1 MDLGFGLPVAG
12 DWATP
17 DALVTVARRAE
28 ALGYRAVWTF
38 QRLFYPVAPREEY
51 YGAPGGPWPAAFASV
66 MDPLA
71 VLAFVAAATRTVRLG
86 VSVLVMPLYQPIV
99 LAKQLATLDVLSAGR
114 LDVGLGL
121 GWSSDEWEA
130 AGTSMDR
137 RGARADEFLRC
148 LKAVWMQDPVE
159 FGGEFY
165 RVPRAHVAPRPVQR
179 PHPPLLLGG
188 YHEAVL
194 RRAATLADGY
204 TGGNIPLAELTA
216 TVARVR
222 AAAAAAGRDPARFP
236 IVCRGSFNLTPDPL
250 SPPRRALWGS
260 LAQIREDLARYAEA
274 GVTQMFLEPNFQ
286 PGGAELQRVLGQ
298 MEALAP

>member
-12 DWATP
+12 EWATP
-17 DALVTVARRAE
+17 EALVAVARRAE

-71 VLAFVAAATRTVRLG
+71 VLAFVAASTRMIRLG

-130 AGTSMDR
+130 AGASMAR
-137 RGARADEFLRC
+137 RGARADEFLRV
-148 LKAVWMQDPVE
+148 LKAVWTEDPVE
-159 FGGEFY
+159 FSGEFY

-188 YHEAVL
+188 YHPGVL
-194 RRAATLADGY
+194 RRAATLGDGY

-222 AAAAAAGRDPARFP
+222 DAAAAAGRDPARFP
-236 IVCRGSFNLTPDPL
+236 IVCRGSFNLTPEPL
-250 SPPRRALWGS
+250 GAPRRALWGS
-260 LAQIREDLARYAEA
+260 AGQIREDLRRYAEA
-274 GVTQMFLEPNFQ
+274 GVTQVFLEPNFQ
-286 PGGAELQRVLGQ
+286 PGGAQLEGVLAQ
-298 MEALAP
+298 MDALAP

>member
-1 MDLGFGLPVAG
+1 MQLGFGLPTAG
-12 DWATP
+12 AWATP
-17 DALVTVARRAE
+17 EALVAVARRAE
-28 ALGYRAVWTF
+28 ALGYRALWTF

-71 VLAFVAAATRTVRLG
+71 VLAYVAAGTRTVRLG
-86 VSVLVMPLYQPIV
+86 VSVLIMPLYQPIV
-99 LAKQLATLDVLSAGR
+99 LAKQLATLDVLSGGR

-130 AGTSMDR
+130 AGVSMER
-137 RGARADEFLRC
+137 RGARADEFLKV
-148 LKAVWMQDPVE
+148 LKAVWTDDPVE
-159 FGGEFY
+159 FTGEFY

-188 YHEAVL
+188 YHESVL
-194 RRAATLADGY
+194 RRAATLCDGY
-204 TGGNIPLAELTA
+204 TGGNIPLAELTM

-236 IVCRGSFNLTPDPL
+236 IVCRGSYHLTPEPL
-250 SPPRRALWGS
+250 GPTRRALWGS
-260 LAQIREDLARYAEA
+260 VAQIREDLGRYAAA

-286 PGGAELQRVLGQ
+286 PGGADLERVLGQ

>member
-1 MDLGFGLPVAG
+1 VAQ
-12 DWATP
+12 
-17 DALVTVARRAE
+17 RAE
-28 ALGYRAVWTF
+28 ALGYRAAWTF

-51 YGAPGGPWPAAFASV
+51 YGAPGGAWPAAFASV

-71 VLAFVAAATRTVRLG
+71 VLAFVAASTRTIRLG

-99 LAKQLATLDVLSAGR
+99 LAKQLATLDVLSGGR

-130 AGTSMDR
+130 AGTPMRR
-137 RGARADEFLRC
+137 RGARADEFLRV
-148 LKAVWMQDPVE
+148 LKAVWTEDPVE
-159 FGGEFY
+159 FAGEFY

-188 YHEAVL
+188 YHPGVL
-194 RRAATLADGY
+194 HRAAALADGY

-222 AAAAAAGRDPARFP
+222 AAAAAAGRDPVSFP
-236 IVCRGSFNLTPDPL
+236 IVCRGSYNLTPEPL
-250 SPPRRALWGS
+250 GSTRRALWGS
-260 LAQIREDLARYAEA
+260 AAQIREDLGRYAEA

-286 PGGAELQRVLGQ
+286 PGGAEPTRVLAQ